1 MIRCKVIYNSNEE
14 EINTFLQQTQGT
26 FISLYQNILPPNAE
40 EDHYQLLT
48 PRLVTTILYNEP
60 NIRGGMKL
68 G

>member
-40 EDHYQLLT
+40 DQLPT
-48 PRLVTTILYNEP
+48 PRLITTILYNEP
-60 NIRGGMKL
+60 TIRGGMKL